1 MPRIR
6 ALRSVRTPANP
17 QRLSNRSILGR
28 RSPQSSQA
36 GRSGGPRRGPTSWEG
51 QPGDRLVGKGGA
63 RLAGRI
69 TASGSK
75 NAVLPIMAAALL
87 TDEPLVL
94 RRVPELRDVATMI
107 KILERLGVTAEAEGR
122 DLILRGST
130 HGPAEA
136 DYDLVSTMSASVGVL
151 GPLV

>member
-28 RSPQSSQA
+28 RSPQSSCA
-36 GRSGGPRRGPTSWEG
+36 GGRQGPTSWEG
-51 QPGDRLVGKGGA
+51 QPVDRLVVKGGA

-69 TASGSK
+69 TAAGSK

-122 DLILRGST
+122 NLILRGST
-130 HGPAEA
+130 HGPSEA